1 MLVYGEETPP
11 PLSPFPLPLRISRD
25 FPDSFLGVHLFS
37 LVNRDTVSVLLEN
50 TIVDPL
56 NLPFVP
62 VLIGF

>member
-1 MLVYGEETPP
+1 MLVYGEEKPP
-11 PLSPFPLPLRISRD
+11 PSPFPLPLRISRD